1 LLKNEFLKEVCEINM
16 SITVWL
22 VTILNKTWT
31 VGMSNYGKA

>member
-1 LLKNEFLKEVCEINM
+1 M